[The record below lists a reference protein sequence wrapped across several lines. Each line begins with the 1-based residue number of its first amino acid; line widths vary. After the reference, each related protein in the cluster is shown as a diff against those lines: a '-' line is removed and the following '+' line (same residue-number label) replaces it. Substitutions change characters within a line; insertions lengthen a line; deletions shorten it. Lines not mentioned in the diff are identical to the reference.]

1 MITDKQVR
9 RLMKLMQEEKTL
21 AMAASK
27 AGMDEK
33 TARKYLSNGKLPSQC
48 MVEHD
53 WRTRKNPFEEE
64 WFDIAD
70 RLETNPGLEA
80 KTIFEYLQRQ
90 NPERF
95 QDGQLRTLQRHIK
108 VWRATEGPAKEV
120 YFPQQHFPGQ
130 LSASDF
136 TDMSSLGITIAK
148 ESFEHLIYHFVLTY
162 SNWETGSI
170 CFSESYGSL
179 SQRVQDA
186 LWELGGVPSRH
197 RTDRLSA
204 AVHKG
209 CNPEEFTKSYQGLM
223 DFYGLKGEKIQA
235 GKANENGDVEQR
247 HYRFKKAVDQAL
259 LLRGNRDFDSRKDYE
274 VFLKT
279 LFRQLNSGRT
289 KRFQEELIELGRLP
303 ERRLDDCKKE
313 KVRVGPSSTVRVNHN
328 TYSVHSRLKGEW
340 VEARIYAQH
349 IDIWYGQKKVERLP
363 RLKGERKFKIDYRHV
378 IDWLVRKPGAFA
390 NYRYRSD
397 LFPSSSFRMAY
408 DVLKDNH
415 TQQIA
420 SGQYLKI
427 LHLAAME
434 SEIKVEGALRDLL
447 GNCEAIDIVSVKE
460 KIALNQ
466 NPTLVKEVTIPK
478 VDLAAYDNL
487 LENSR
492 QEVACG

>member
-9 RLMKLMQEEKTL
+9 RLMKLIQKEKTL
-21 AMAASK
+21 AIASSK

-33 TARKYLSNGKLPSQC
+33 TARKYLTNGKLPSQC
-48 MVEHD
+48 RIEHD

-64 WFDIAD
+64 WSDITD
-70 RLETNPGLEA
+70 KLETNPGLEA
-80 KTIFEYLQRQ
+80 KTIFDYLQRQ
-90 NPERF
+90 KPGKF

-108 VWRATEGPAKEV
+108 VWRATEGPAKEI

-136 TDMSSLGITIAK
+136 TDISSLGITIAK
-148 ESFEHLIYHFVLTY
+148 EPFDHLIYHFVLTY

-179 SQRVQDA
+179 SEGFQDA
-186 LWELGGVPSRH
+186 LWELGGVPAKH

-204 AVHKG
+204 AVHKE
-209 CNPEEFTKSYQGLM
+209 CNPEEFTRSYKGLL
-223 DFYGLKGEKIQA
+223 DFYGLKGEKIQS
-235 GKANENGDVEQR
+235 GKANENGDIEQR
-247 HYRFKKAVDQAL
+247 HYRFKKALDQAL
-259 LLRGNRDFDSRKDYE
+259 LLRGDRNFASRREYE
-274 VFLKT
+274 NFLRI
-279 LFRQLNSGRT
+279 LFKQLNLGRT
-289 KRFQEELIELGRLP
+289 KRLKEELKKLGRLP
-303 ERRLDDCKKE
+303 ERRLDDCKRE

-349 IDIWYGQKKVERLP
+349 IDIWYGQKRVERLP

-408 DVLKDNH
+408 DILRENH
-415 TQQIA
+415 TQNIA
-420 SGQYLKI
+420 SAQYLKI

-434 SEIKVEGALRDLL
+434 SETRVEGALRDLL
-447 GNCEAIDIVSVKE
+447 FNGQVIDIVSVKE
-460 KIALNQ
+460 KIALDQ
-466 NPTLVKEVTIPK
+466 SPCLAREVTIQN
-478 VDLAAYDNL
+478 VDLTAYDNL
-487 LENSR
+487 LETSR